1 MKKISK
7 FIVPIVLILIGI
19 QFSRLYLG
27 SNNEVEV
34 SNLKR
39 LITNGIN
46 TNATL
51 NNEYKLET
59 IKILG
64 VPTKYYT
71 YTYSFFANGSIITG
85 EYTFEKEQNSSSV
98 DIKYLPENPAINSVN
113 PKERIAFLTKA
124 EGSNS
129 ALYIGL
135 GLILIGFYIG
145 YSEYKKEI
153 VKKE

>member
-7 FIVPIVLILIGI
+7 FIVPIVLILIGL

-27 SNNEVEV
+27 SNNELEV

-39 LITNGIN
+39 LITNGIK

-59 IKILG
+59 IKVLG
-64 VPTKYYT
+64 VPTQYYT

-85 EYTFEKEQNSSSV
+85 EYTFEKEQNVSSI
-98 DIKYLPENPAINSVN
+98 DIKYLPENPSINSVN
-113 PKERIAFLTKA
+113 PLERIAFLTKA

-135 GLILIGFYIG
+135 GLILIGIYLG
-145 YSEYKKEI
+145 YSAYKKP
-153 VKKE
+153 